1 MRVKIFVKLRPNEH
15 KSNLLKNFTFMRVTG
30 CVGTSLCI
38 FRTLLQEKILHDLPG
53 GGLARHLT
61 DKMIAGVEEL

>member
-1 MRVKIFVKLRPNEH
+1 
-15 KSNLLKNFTFMRVTG
+15 MRVTW

-38 FRTLLQEKILHDLPG
+38 FRTLLQEKIIHDLHG

>member
-38 FRTLLQEKILHDLPG
+38 FRTLLQEKIIHDLHG